1 LSLISS
7 RFQNAGR
14 YATIALGASIP
25 ISVALDSLL
34 FVLVLLAWLA
44 GGRLLEKLAAVRSNP
59 AALAALAFFGLLVLG
74 MAWGQGSVHDGLHY
88 LAKHKE
94 LLLVAVLGT
103 LVAGERDKRLALGAF
118 LGAMAVTLAFSYAIW
133 LGVSPVQHVPERA
146 GNPWAFKT
154 QITHSV
160 LMALAAFLA
169 ADRAMRARK
178 PLWRVLYGGAAAL
191 AAFNVLFMVEGR
203 TGYLILGVLGL
214 YLGLVH
220 WRWRGAAFIAGAA
233 VAVLI
238 AAYLANAPLFGRVAL
253 VGTEMQEWDA
263 GRSGLTSTGSRM
275 NYYKTT
281 VSIVR
286 EHPWLGVGTR
296 GFVTAYREKVHGT
309 GLPETPNPHNQYL
322 LTAAQLGLVGLF
334 ALLAMFL
341 VMWRQAARLDPAART
356 AARGLLLAM
365 AVGCLFNS
373 FLIDHVEGLL
383 FAWMAGVLFAAPGR
397 ELARPRSIAVL
408 TLRRLGDVLLTT
420 PLVRSL
426 RRAYPDATIDVVVYA
441 GQEGM
446 LQGNPDCSNV
456 IAVDSYPDR
465 RGYVRLL
472 RRMWRRYDLALTT
485 QTNDR
490 SHFYAWLFGRRRVGL
505 VPDLGWSSAW
515 KRASCS
521 AYAVLDDMNTHTV
534 AQNLVLAD
542 LLGIPRVYEVVP
554 PQTPATSASL
564 ENYVVLH
571 PYPKF
576 AYKQWTGEG
585 WKSLIAW
592 LRSRGLRV
600 VLTGGADREEKAHNA
615 ALATGDVV
623 NLTGKLALAELT
635 ALYRGA
641 RLFVGTDT
649 ATTHLAAACG
659 VPTLALFGPTNPVK
673 WGPWPAGYRGDNP
686 YRRRGRQRV
695 GNVMLLQGVQP
706 ADLGRCLPC
715 HFEGCERHVRSV
727 SRCLTEMTA
736 EPVTAAA
743 DELLRS

>member
-1 LSLISS
+1 LSSISP
-7 RFQNAGR
+7 RFHDAGR
-14 YATIALGASIP
+14 YAAIALGASIP
-25 ISVALDSLL
+25 ISVALDNLL
-34 FVLVLLAWLA
+34 FAVVLLAWAL
-44 GGRLLEKLAAVRSNP
+44 GGRLPEKLAALRASP

-88 LAKHKE
+88 VAKHKE
-94 LLLVAVLGT
+94 LILVAVLGT
-103 LVAGERDKRLALGAF
+103 LIAGERDKRLALSAF
-118 LGAMAVTLAFSYAIW
+118 LAAMAVTLALSYAIW
-133 LGVSPVQHVPERA
+133 LGVSPVQHVPDRA

-169 ADRAMRARK
+169 ADRAMRAGR
-178 PLWRVLYGGAAAL
+178 PLWRVLYGSAAAL

-203 TGYLILGVLGL
+203 TGYLVLGVLGL
-214 YLGLVH
+214 YFGLAH

-238 AAYLANAPLFGRVAL
+238 AAHLANAPLFGRVAL

-263 GRSGLTSTGSRM
+263 GRAGATSTGLRM

-296 GFVTAYREKVHGT
+296 GFVTAYRDKVRGT

-322 LTAAQLGLVGLF
+322 LTAAQLGLVGLA
-334 ALLAMFL
+334 ALLAMFF
-341 VMWRQAARLDPAART
+341 VMWRQAARLDPANRT

-365 AVGCLFNS
+365 AVGCLLNS

-383 FAWMAGVLFAAPGR
+383 FAWMAGVLFAAPR
-397 ELARPRSIAVL
+397 QSIAAPRSIVLL

-420 PLVRSL
+420 PLLRSL
-426 RRAYPDATIDVVVYA
+426 RRAYPEATIDVVVYA

-456 IAVDSYPDR
+456 IAVDPYPDR
-465 RGYVRLL
+465 RGYARLL
-472 RRMWRRYDLALTT
+472 RRLWRRYDLALTT

-490 SHFYAWLFGRRRVGL
+490 SHLYAWLFGRRRVGL

-542 LLGIPRVYEVVP
+542 LLGISRVHEVVP
-554 PQTPATSASL
+554 PQAPATGKAL
-564 ENYVVLH
+564 ENYAVLH

-615 ALATGDVV
+615 ALASGDVV
-623 NLTGKLALAELT
+623 NLTGKLGLEELS

-673 WGPWPAGYRGDNP
+673 WGPWPAGYSGDNP
-686 YRRRGRQRV
+686 WRRRGRQRV
-695 GNVMLLQGVQP
+695 GNVILLQGVQP
-706 ADLGRCLPC
+706 ADLGRCVPC
-715 HFEGCERHVRSV
+715 HFEGCERHVRSF

-736 EPVTAAA
+736 DPVTAAA
-743 DELLRS
+743 DELLGS

>member
-1 LSLISS
+1 LSPISS

-14 YATIALGASIP
+14 YAAIGLGASIP

-34 FVLVLLAWLA
+34 FVVVLLAWAA
-44 GGRLLEKLAAVRSNP
+44 GGRLPEKLAAVRANP
-59 AALAALAFFGLLVLG
+59 AALAALGFFGLLVIG

-88 LAKHKE
+88 VAKCKE
-94 LLLVAVLGT
+94 LILVAVLGT
-103 LVAGERDKRLALGAF
+103 LIAGERDKRLALGAF
-118 LGAMAVTLAFSYAIW
+118 LAAMAVSLALSYAIW
-133 LGVSPVQHVPERA
+133 LGVLPVPQPGRMD
-146 GNPWAFKT
+146 NPWAFKT
-154 QITHSV
+154 QITHGV

-169 ADRAMRARK
+169 ADRAIRASK
-178 PLWRVLYGGAAAL
+178 PVWRVLYGTGAAL
-191 AAFNVLFMVEGR
+191 AAFNVLFMVQGR

-214 YLGLVH
+214 YFGLAH

-238 AAYLANAPLFGRVAL
+238 AAHLANAPLFGRMAL
-253 VGTEMQEWDA
+253 VGNEMQEWDA
-263 GRSGLTSTGSRM
+263 GRADATSTGLRM

-281 VSIVR
+281 VALIR
-286 EHPWLGVGTR
+286 EHPWLGLGTR
-296 GFVTAYREKVHGT
+296 GFISAYREKVRGT
-309 GLPETPNPHNQYL
+309 SLPETHNPHNQYL
-322 LTAAQLGLVGLF
+322 LTAAQLGLVGLV
-334 ALLAMFL
+334 ALLAMFM
-341 VMWRQAARLDPAART
+341 VMWRQAARLQPAVRT
-356 AARGLLLAM
+356 AARGLVLTI
-365 AVGCLFNS
+365 AVGCLLNS

-397 ELARPRSIAVL
+397 EKRTPRTIVVL

-456 IAVDSYPDR
+456 IAVDPYPDR
-465 RGYVRLL
+465 RGYARLL
-472 RRMWRRYDLALTT
+472 RRLWRRYDLALTT

-490 SHFYAWLFGRRRVGL
+490 SHLYAWLCGRRRVGL

-534 AQNLVLAD
+534 AQNLVLTD

-554 PQTPATSASL
+554 PEAPAAGKAF
-564 ENYVVLH
+564 ENYAVLH

-615 ALATGDVV
+615 ALASGDVV
-623 NLTGKLALAELT
+623 NLTGKLGLGELS

-649 ATTHLAAACG
+649 ATTHLAASGAAC
-659 VPTLALFGPTNPVK
+659 
-673 WGPWPAGYRGDNP
+673 PAT
-686 YRRRGRQRV
+686 
-695 GNVMLLQGVQP
+695 
-706 ADLGRCLPC
+706 
-715 HFEGCERHVRSV
+715 
-727 SRCLTEMTA
+727 SRAASATCA
-736 EPVTAAA
+736 ASAAA
-743 DELLRS
+743 